1 MALFGKEANIKKY
14 YKVLSL
20 YDMNQVAFP
29 ESLALQSALDEYLK
43 NRKEQ
48 RNMPSKISWQKNLD
62 LLKKLPT
69 EEQMVLQVNKAI
81 LHGWRAVAFEDMKI
95 DNNVVKRSTKK
106 SKEVALSEMKRN
118 EEF

>member
-1 MALFGKEANIKKY
+1 MALFGKSANIKKY

-29 ESLALQSALDEYLK
+29 ESLALQSALGEYLQ

-48 RNMPSKISWQKNLD
+48 RNMPSKTSWQKNLD

-69 EEQMVLQVNKAI
+69 EEQMILQVNKAI
-81 LHGWRAVAFEDMKI
+81 LHGWRAIAFEDMKI
-95 DNNVVKRSTKK
+95 DSNVVKRSTKK
-106 SKEVALSEMKRN
+106 SKEEALSEMKRN
-118 EEF
+118 DEF